1 VKKRNSARA
10 VACSIVAIF
19 ATSCCF
25 SIVYAKEKE
34 SAAPT
39 FLLALKGD
47 TGVELKLNGK
57 PFRFLVDPDAPGSRF
72 PRGLLDPDI

>member
-34 SAAPT
+34 SVAPT
-39 FLLALKGD
+39 FLLPLKGHN
-47 TGVELKLNGK
+47 VLELKLNGK
-57 PFRFLVDPDAPGSRF
+57 PFRFLVDPDAPGSRV
-72 PRGLLDPDI
+72 PRRLLDPDM